1 VNEVFVNTLFR
12 VCIFAVA
19 GVAMVFNNACASEL
33 KSDENIQF
41 FPSPAQLRAD
51 GGIQGH
57 IEAWVYENE
66 ERPGVNAL
74 LARYLD
80 VDIDA
85 MSESEKKLFS
95 ERTQLFRVDSQR
107 GKTLRIG
114 FDGKPDIVLSKTSAT
129 GRASTLVVF
138 ANPAIALPK
147 TQWLNYRARLPTADK
162 RSISGRLL
170 VIPAKGIS
178 VVSDIDD
185 TIKISN
191 VLDRKKLLLSTFTKP
206 FVAVQ
211 GTAERYREIAKQSDS
226 AFHYVSGSPH
236 HLYPVLLGFLRDA
249 GFPDGTMHLRDLNWQ
264 TELFRRGSSSEVHKL
279 NSIRKLMRDFPQ
291 RQFIFYG
298 DSGERDPEIYGQL
311 AREFPQ
317 QVLEIHIRDVT
328 KQTRDDAR
336 YGKAFRDIPA
346 QRWSLSAAES

>member
-1 VNEVFVNTLFR
+1 VYTLFR
-12 VCIFAVA
+12 VCIFLAA
-19 GVAMVFNNACASEL
+19 GITMVFNRASASEL

-41 FPSPAQLRAD
+41 FPSAAQLHAD
-51 GGIQGH
+51 GRIKGY

-66 ERPGVNAL
+66 ARPGVNTL

-80 VDIDA
+80 IDVDA
-85 MSESEKKLFS
+85 MSEDEKKLFS

-114 FDGKPDIVLSKTSAT
+114 FDGRPDIVLSKTTAT
-129 GRASTLVVF
+129 GRASSLVAF
-138 ANPAIALPK
+138 TNPAVAHST
-147 TQWLNYRARLPTADK
+147 TQWLSYQARLPTDDK
-162 RSISGRLL
+162 RSIGGRLL

-185 TIKISN
+185 TIKVSN

-206 FVAVQ
+206 FVAVR

-236 HLYPVLLGFLRDA
+236 HLYPVLLGFLREA

-264 TELFRRGSSSEVHKL
+264 TELFRRGSSSEAHKL
-279 NSIRKLMRDFPQ
+279 SSIRKLMRDFPQ

-311 AREFPQ
+311 AREFPT

-328 KQTRDDAR
+328 KQTREDAR
-336 YGKAFRDIPA
+336 YEKAFRDIPT
-346 QRWSLSAAES
+346 QLWFLSAAEG

>member
-1 VNEVFVNTLFR
+1 MNEVFVNTLLR
-12 VCIFAVA
+12 ICIFVVA
-19 GVAMVFNNACASEL
+19 GVAMVFDHACASEL

-41 FPSPAQLRAD
+41 FPSAAQQRAD
-51 GGIQGH
+51 GRIQGH

-66 ERPGVNAL
+66 ARPGVNAL

-80 VDIDA
+80 VDVDA
-85 MSESEKKLFS
+85 MSEDEKKLFS

-114 FDGKPDIVLSKTSAT
+114 FDGKPDIILSKTTAT
-129 GRASTLVVF
+129 GRASTLVAF
-138 ANPAIALPK
+138 ANPAVAPSA
-147 TQWLNYRARLPTADK
+147 TQWLNYRARLPNDDK
-162 RSISGRLL
+162 RSIGGRLL

-206 FVAVQ
+206 FVPVR

-236 HLYPVLLGFLRDA
+236 HLYPVLLGFLREA
-249 GFPDGTMHLRDLNWQ
+249 GFPDGTMHLRDLNWR
-264 TELFRRGSSSEVHKL
+264 TELFRRGSSSETHKL
-279 NSIRKLMRDFPQ
+279 SSIRKLMRDFPQ

-311 AREFPQ
+311 AREFPK

-328 KQTRDDAR
+328 KQTREDLR
-336 YGKAFRDIPA
+336 YGKAFRDISEE
-346 QRWSLSAAES
+346 RWFLSTSD